1 MAMTAFI
8 YGLFAWM
15 PPVLQAVC
23 VGAVSLFFLF
33 TALHLVKFI
42 LDLIPFL

>member
-1 MAMTAFI
+1 MVANIFNL
-8 YGLFAWM
+8 LFAWM
-15 PPVLQAVC
+15 PVPLAVIC
-23 VGAVSLFFLF
+23 GGVVALFFLL